1 MNFNHVHVDCYVS
14 FNDIRWL
21 LIKVTGQETVSTK
34 PLSNFGSNGSYSVK
48 LWGLCCDYFACDLFF
63 LQRQLCVVIVD
74 ASVLYLIKYF
84 TLFAEDLDLMEIV
97 IEDSEVFYL
106 FLLAKK

>member
-1 MNFNHVHVDCYVS
+1 M
-14 FNDIRWL
+14 
-21 LIKVTGQETVSTK
+21 
-34 PLSNFGSNGSYSVK
+34 
-48 LWGLCCDYFACDLFF
+48 
-63 LQRQLCVVIVD
+63 IVD

-84 TLFAEDLDLMEIV
+84 TLFAKDLDLMEIV

>member
-1 MNFNHVHVDCYVS
+1 
-14 FNDIRWL
+14 
-21 LIKVTGQETVSTK
+21 
-34 PLSNFGSNGSYSVK
+34 VK

-84 TLFAEDLDLMEIV
+84 TLFAAMLDLLSFEIV

>member
-1 MNFNHVHVDCYVS
+1 
-14 FNDIRWL
+14 
-21 LIKVTGQETVSTK
+21 VTGQFQRNLGQILGPTVRI
-34 PLSNFGSNGSYSVK
+34 PWN
-48 LWGLCCDYFACDLFF
+48 CEACVVTTLPVISFF

-84 TLFAEDLDLMEIV
+84 TLFAAMLDLLSFEIV

>member
-1 MNFNHVHVDCYVS
+1 
-14 FNDIRWL
+14 
-21 LIKVTGQETVSTK
+21 
-34 PLSNFGSNGSYSVK
+34 
-48 LWGLCCDYFACDLFF
+48 
-63 LQRQLCVVIVD
+63 VIVD

-106 FLLAKK
+106 FLFAKK

>member
-1 MNFNHVHVDCYVS
+1 MTTLPVIF
-14 FNDIRWL
+14 IA
-21 LIKVTGQETVSTK
+21 ST
-34 PLSNFGSNGSYSVK
+34 FY
-48 LWGLCCDYFACDLFF
+48 
-63 LQRQLCVVIVD
+63 VVIVD

-84 TLFAEDLDLMEIV
+84 TLFAEDLDLLSFEIV

>member
-1 MNFNHVHVDCYVS
+1 VIS
-14 FNDIRWL
+14 
-21 LIKVTGQETVSTK
+21 
-34 PLSNFGSNGSYSVK
+34 
-48 LWGLCCDYFACDLFF
+48 FF

-84 TLFAEDLDLMEIV
+84 TLFAAMLDLLSFEIV